1 MSSAPAA
8 VQAGRV
14 QRPPAMVIARRAVN
28 RLTLPVLLVLPS
40 LIIIAGLVGYPLVRT
55 VYLSFTDTGLGE
67 LIYGGS
73 TWVGLENYKEVFA
86 DEHLRTSLV
95 NTVVFGTACVVGT
108 MALGFAVALLLNQRL
123 KGNLFFGVAV
133 LLPWAVP
140 ALAASAIWKWLF
152 DARYG
157 FVNWAL
163 VNLGFERFAD
173 YAWFAD
179 RWSAFF
185 AVFVTVVWQSF
196 PFVALALLAGLQT
209 IPKEMLQAAAVDG
222 AGAWQRFRLVT
233 LPLLRPIVAVL
244 VIFSTIWDFK
254 IFDQIYV
261 MAAGVPDRSADTAAV
276 AAYREGFALSHYGL
290 GSRRRR
296 RAVPDPAR
304 VLAGLRAPD
313 RPRGRARMRWLLKRG
328 WMYVRDD
335 RGRGLRAVP
344 DLLDRDHVLEA
355 AVGDLHAHAGPVAV
369 RPAVGPVPAR
379 ARRGPRRPGADELAD
394 RRERDDGAVPAGER
408 AARPTCWP
416 ATACGSPGSC

>member
-1 MSSAPAA
+1 VSSAPAA
-8 VQAGRV
+8 VQAGRTSS
-14 QRPPAMVIARRAVN
+14 RPPAMVIARRAVN
-28 RLTLPVLLVLPS
+28 RLTLPVLLLMPA

-73 TWVGLENYKEVFA
+73 TWVGLENFKEVFA

-108 MALGFAVALLLNQRL
+108 MTLGFCVALLLNQRL
-123 KGNLFFGVAV
+123 RGNLFFGVAV

-157 FVNWAL
+157 FVNWGL
-163 VNLGFERFAD
+163 VNLGFDGFQD

-179 RWSAFF
+179 RESAYVAIFI
-185 AVFVTVVWQSF
+185 TVVWQSF
-196 PFVALALLAGLQT
+196 PFVALSLLAGLQT
-209 IPKEMLQAAAVDG
+209 IPKETLQAAAVDG
-222 AGAWQRFRLVT
+222 ANALQRFRLVT

-290 GSRRRR
+290 GS
-296 RAVPDPAR
+296 AVAV
-304 VLAGLRAPD
+304 VLFLI
-313 RPRGRARMRWLLKRG
+313 LLAFALI
-328 WMYVRDD
+328 YVRLV
-335 RGRGLRAVP
+335 GR
-344 DLLDRDHVLEA
+344 E
-355 AVGDLHAHAGPVAV
+355 
-369 RPAVGPVPAR
+369 
-379 ARRGPRRPGADELAD
+379 
-394 RRERDDGAVPAGER
+394 GEF
-408 AARPTCWP
+408 
-416 ATACGSPGSC
+416 S

>member
-1 MSSAPAA
+1 MSTAPAA
-8 VQAGRV
+8 VQAGRTSS
-14 QRPPAMVIARRAVN
+14 RPPAMVIARRAVN
-28 RLTLPVLLVLPS
+28 RLTLPVLLLLPA

-55 VYLSFTDTGLGE
+55 IYLSFTDTGLGE

-73 TWVGLENYKEVFA
+73 EWVGLENFKEVFA

-108 MALGFAVALLLNQRL
+108 MVLGFCVALLLNQKL
-123 KGNLFFGVAV
+123 KGNLLFGIAV

-157 FVNWAL
+157 FVNWGL
-163 VNLGFERFAD
+163 VNLGFDGFQD

-179 RWSAFF
+179 RETAYVAIFI
-185 AVFVTVVWQSF
+185 TVVWQSF
-196 PFVALALLAGLQT
+196 PFVALSLLAGLQT
-209 IPKEMLQAAAVDG
+209 IPKETLQAAAVDG
-222 AGAWQRFRLVT
+222 ANAFQRFRLVT

-290 GSRRRR
+290 GS
-296 RAVPDPAR
+296 AVAV
-304 VLAGLRAPD
+304 VLFVILVAFALI
-313 RPRGRARMRWLLKRG
+313 
-328 WMYVRDD
+328 YVR
-335 RGRGLRAVP
+335 L
-344 DLLDRDHVLEA
+344 
-355 AVGDLHAHAGPVAV
+355 VGKEG
-369 RPAVGPVPAR
+369 
-379 ARRGPRRPGADELAD
+379 ELA
-394 RRERDDGAVPAGER
+394 
-408 AARPTCWP
+408 
-416 ATACGSPGSC
+416 